1 MSLQFI
7 MGNSGAGKSRYVY
20 EKILAEAARHP
31 EKNYLI
37 VVPEQFTMQ
46 TQKELVSLHPAGGIL
61 NIDILSFQRLAY
73 RIFEETGGSLYPV
86 LEETGKSLVVKRVA
100 QEKKKELTI
109 LGSTLKR
116 TGAVSQMKSLI
127 SELKQYQIAPS
138 ELDAWAE
145 ETGEKKLLAA
155 KLKDT
160 GVIYR
165 AFEEYLENRYVTAED
180 VLEVLAGKLEES
192 ALIKNSEVLVD
203 GFTGFTPVQIGVLGK
218 LFRLC
223 AKVYVTIIM
232 DEREDPYKKAIP
244 HQLFAMSRQLVQQL
258 MKAADEAGCPVEPEI
273 WVRRSGHGRFQPG
286 STMDQLEQRLFRYG
300 KRGFSGNGIEKRPES
315 GTEAK
320 TGNPAAGYEAKQQGI
335 YISVAPNPRAELEE
349 TVRLIRRMVREEGMR
364 YQDFAV
370 LTGDLSVYGTYAR
383 EIFEKCGV
391 PYFVDEKHSVLMNPF
406 VEFLRAAIEMVVQS
420 FSYESVFRYLRCG
433 LSSLNREE
441 TDAMENYVLA
451 LGTRGLKAYGETW
464 TRGYRG
470 IKPDEVPQRNLLR
483 EKFYA
488 EVQPFAER
496 MKKKDATVRERTE
509 ALYALA
515 VQNQM
520 QEKLEERRQQFEQQG
535 QEAFAKEYSQIYG
548 IVMELLDKIVEVL
561 GDEKM
566 TLAEYQE
573 ILEAGFA
580 EASVG
585 IIPPTADQVLIGDNE
600 RSRLKDI
607 RVLFFVGVN
616 DGLIPRHDAGGGI
629 LSEYDREELE
639 RADAK
644 LSPTA
649 RETMY
654 QQKFHLYRNLTKPSE
669 RLYLSFAKAGASGEA
684 QNPSYLINEIRKLF
698 PEILVRDIE
707 KKEQPEERLEMPRS
721 GEALFLEELGKAA
734 EGEIDPLFEELY
746 RWYAAHPEAGIPAET
761 YRKAAFLRCADGV
774 IGRSAAS
781 ALYGDTLKNSATR
794 LEKYAACAF
803 AHFME
808 FGLQIRERDQYELKA
823 ADMGTVMHEA
833 LEKFSK
839 KLQENGETW
848 KTVTDDTR
856 DRLIEEC
863 VEETMADYG
872 NTIFQSSSRNQYRI
886 IRVKRILKRTVWA
899 LQQQIRQGEFEPGEF
914 EVSFSMEDSLSAIN
928 IDLSEHEKM
937 RLRGRIDRVDLCE
950 TDDKVYVKII
960 DYKTGNTSLD
970 LVALYYGL
978 QLQLAVYLDAAVE
991 LEQKKHP
998 GKQVEPAGVFY
1009 YHIDDP
1015 MLDQE
1020 EDETDEA
1027 WGRRMLKALRMDGL
1041 VNADRKVVELLDRV
1055 LEDGTTSDVIPV
1067 GKKKDGSYTSYSKVA
1082 SPEQFDVIRT
1092 YTRKKVRE
1100 IGEGIFSGNVKIS
1113 PYQRDGAT
1121 ACAYCEYQG
1130 ICGFD
1135 QKIQG
1140 YEYRKLKGMDT
1151 ELLMKAM
1158 QEITQSDQK
1167 ESLPSGKER
1176 EMQFSMYE
1184 KVISQKEEGEI
1195 NGSKM
1200 DSGTAE
1206 SH

>member
-7 MGNSGAGKSRYVY
+7 MGNSGAGKSRYAY

-218 LFRLC
+218 LFRFC

>member
-7 MGNSGAGKSRYVY
+7 MGNSGAGKSRYAY

-165 AFEEYLENRYVTAED
+165 AFEKYLENRYVTAED

-192 ALIKNSEVLVD
+192 ELIKNSEVLVD

-273 WVRRSGHGRFQPG
+273 WVRRSGLGRFQPG

-433 LSSLNREE
+433 LSSLDREE

-451 LGTRGLKAYGETW
+451 LGIRGLKAYGETW

-520 QEKLEERRQQFEQQG
+520 QEKLEERRQQFEIRTRMIRHEQINGNGTHLRQILLNILTN
-535 QEAFAKEYSQIYG
+535 AAKYTPDGGRIIFEIT
-548 IVMELLDKIVEVL
+548 ELDSEP
-561 GDEKM
+561 GY
-566 TLAEYQE
+566 AEYQFTISDNGMGMSQE
-573 ILEAGFA
+573 FISTIFSPFTRAENSVTNKVQGTGLGMTITKSLVDMIGGRIDVQSEPGKGSRFTVTLKFKADENERSEINGMLMIGRDDDVTVSAKAHGVTPETVCSIGAAAELLSRGAYDVVLITSGICENISGDDISRLRGASEKPVKIAGICSDTLAQRFQETLDCAIVVPFFWGKLENGLADENEKEKAESGSALSGVRFLCAEDNEMNAVILEANLKWRGASCRIFPDGKSLVDYFA
-580 EASVG
+580 AADPGEYDMILMDVQMPLMNGYEAARAIRKSSNPDG
-585 IIPPTADQVLIGDNE
+585 KAIPIIAMTANAFSD
-600 RSRLKDI
+600 DI
-607 RVLFFVGVN
+607 RACLNAGM
-616 DGLIPRHDAGGGI
+616 DAHI
-629 LSEYDREELE
+629 SKPVDMSAFEKTVRSLREDKKRLVQRCKSDRSTY
-639 RADAK
+639 AD
-644 LSPTA
+644 
-649 RETMY
+649 
-654 QQKFHLYRNLTKPSE
+654 
-669 RLYLSFAKAGASGEA
+669 SFA
-684 QNPSYLINEIRKLF
+684 
-698 PEILVRDIE
+698 
-707 KKEQPEERLEMPRS
+707 
-721 GEALFLEELGKAA
+721 
-734 EGEIDPLFEELY
+734 
-746 RWYAAHPEAGIPAET
+746 
-761 YRKAAFLRCADGV
+761 
-774 IGRSAAS
+774 
-781 ALYGDTLKNSATR
+781 
-794 LEKYAACAF
+794 
-803 AHFME
+803 
-808 FGLQIRERDQYELKA
+808 
-823 ADMGTVMHEA
+823 
-833 LEKFSK
+833 
-839 KLQENGETW
+839 
-848 KTVTDDTR
+848 
-856 DRLIEEC
+856 
-863 VEETMADYG
+863 
-872 NTIFQSSSRNQYRI
+872 
-886 IRVKRILKRTVWA
+886 
-899 LQQQIRQGEFEPGEF
+899 
-914 EVSFSMEDSLSAIN
+914 
-928 IDLSEHEKM
+928 
-937 RLRGRIDRVDLCE
+937 
-950 TDDKVYVKII
+950 
-960 DYKTGNTSLD
+960 
-970 LVALYYGL
+970 
-978 QLQLAVYLDAAVE
+978 
-991 LEQKKHP
+991 
-998 GKQVEPAGVFY
+998 
-1009 YHIDDP
+1009 
-1015 MLDQE
+1015 
-1020 EDETDEA
+1020 
-1027 WGRRMLKALRMDGL
+1027 
-1041 VNADRKVVELLDRV
+1041 
-1055 LEDGTTSDVIPV
+1055 
-1067 GKKKDGSYTSYSKVA
+1067 
-1082 SPEQFDVIRT
+1082 
-1092 YTRKKVRE
+1092 
-1100 IGEGIFSGNVKIS
+1100 
-1113 PYQRDGAT
+1113 
-1121 ACAYCEYQG
+1121 
-1130 ICGFD
+1130 
-1135 QKIQG
+1135 
-1140 YEYRKLKGMDT
+1140 
-1151 ELLMKAM
+1151 
-1158 QEITQSDQK
+1158 
-1167 ESLPSGKER
+1167 
-1176 EMQFSMYE
+1176 
-1184 KVISQKEEGEI
+1184 
-1195 NGSKM
+1195 
-1200 DSGTAE
+1200 
-1206 SH
+1206 